1 MDLSLSPVEREF
13 RDAVRGWIEA
23 NHPGREPDSDPEQF
37 EFRKA
42 WQRALND
49 RGWAGLN
56 WPTEYGGAGATQV
69 EQAIFYEEL
78 ARAGAPSMANVLGLA
93 MGGPTVIA
101 HGTDEQ
107 KQRYLPP
114 ILSADEIWC
123 QGFSEPESGSDLASL
138 KTRAVRNGDEW
149 VVTGQKVWTTYAHE
163 AKWCMLVARTD
174 TEAPK
179 HRGLT
184 YFLLDMEQDGVEV
197 RPLVQITG
205 ESEFNELFLEEA
217 RVPHENIVGGEGN
230 GWSVAITTLM
240 HERAGLAFALQVRV
254 QVALRE
260 LRDLIREAGLDG
272 DPVIRQRYG
281 QLVAE
286 AQVLR
291 LTAYRGLTR
300 DAPGPRGVARQVAL
314 GRGQPVP
321 DRAGDGRRGCRSR
334 DGPWQYRFLRAR
346 ANSIEGGTT
355 EILRNIVA
363 ERVLGSAAGLVL
375 NFDLSEDQ
383 RTIKST
389 AREFLAARYPL
400 AEVRRLAL
408 EEERGFTDRQ
418 WDEMVELGW
427 PEIAELGTVELVV
440 LAEELGYALAPTPL
454 PSTWAAGLFGA
465 PLDGR
470 GALVVDGLA
479 ADAALRRRARRL
491 GRRPDHGRGRRA
503 GRVARPHAAAVPGQR
518 RLARAARRRRRARAA
533 AGDGHERRRL
543 ARRRPAGDGA
553 GRGLRQ
559 GAQAVRPRDR
569 HLPGRLARL
578 RADAARGG
586 GRALGRVLG
595 GVGARPR
602 AGDRPAGHRLREGLR
617 GRRRPARSALGAP
630 GPRRHRLHL
639 GARPALLPQARRGQR
654 PPVRVGGVAPRDD
667 RRAEPVAPP
676 ARITSVHNPT

>member
-1 MDLSLSPVEREF
+1 
-13 RDAVRGWIEA
+13 
-23 NHPGREPDSDPEQF
+23 
-37 EFRKA
+37 
-42 WQRALND
+42 
-49 RGWAGLN
+49 
-56 WPTEYGGAGATQV
+56 
-69 EQAIFYEEL
+69 
-78 ARAGAPSMANVLGLA
+78 MANVLGLA

-138 KTRAVRNGDEW
+138 KTRAVRDGDEW

-174 TEAPK
+174 TEAPR

-286 AQVLR
+286 AKVLR

-300 DAPGPRGVARQVAL
+300 DAAPGPEGSLGKWHWAEVNQSLTELAMDVAA
-314 GRGQPVP
+314 
-321 DRAGDGRRGCRSR
+321 RARSR
-334 DGPWQYRFLRAR
+334 RRLAVPLPARARELDRGRHHRDPQEHRRRAR
-346 ANSIEGGTT
+346 A
-355 EILRNIVA
+355 
-363 ERVLGSAAGLVL
+363 GSAARM

-408 EEERGFTDRQ
+408 EEERGFTDAPVGR
-418 WDEMVELGW
+418 DGR
-427 PEIAELGTVELVV
+427 AR
-440 LAEELGYALAPTPL
+440 LAGDRRARHRR
-454 PSTWAAGLFGA
+454 AGRA
-465 PLDGR
+465 GR
-470 GALVVDGLA
+470 GAGLRA
-479 ADAALRRRARRL
+479 GADAAAVDVGGGPVRRAAGRARRAGRRRPGRRRRLRRRAGRL
-491 GRRPDHGRGRRA
+491 GRR
-503 GRVARPHAAAVPGQR
+503 AR
-518 RLARAARRRRRARAA
+518 
-533 AGDGHERRRL
+533 
-543 ARRRPAGDGA
+543 
-553 GRGLRQ
+553 
-559 GAQAVRPRDR
+559 
-569 HLPGRLARL
+569 
-578 RADAARGG
+578 
-586 GRALGRVLG
+586 
-595 GVGARPR
+595 
-602 AGDRPAGHRLREGLR
+602 
-617 GRRRPARSALGAP
+617 
-630 GPRRHRLHL
+630 
-639 GARPALLPQARRGQR
+639 
-654 PPVRVGGVAPRDD
+654 
-667 RRAEPVAPP
+667 
-676 ARITSVHNPT
+676 